1 MVRSMSKRAFVKSL
15 QKLIPE
21 VTEDDLVPA
30 HSGVRA
36 QGLMPDGKLVD
47 DFLIVNGKN
56 SIHVCNAPSP
66 AATASL
72 EIGRFIANQLPK
84 VTLARR

>member
-1 MVRSMSKRAFVKSL
+1 VKSL
-15 QKLIPE
+15 QQLIPE
-21 VTEDDLVPA
+21 VTEEDLVPA

-36 QGLMPDGKLVD
+36 QALMPNGKLAD

-72 EIGRFIANQLPK
+72 EIGRFIASQVPK
-84 VTLARR
+84 VALARR